1 MNTPILWGLIMIP
14 PHMSIILCR
23 LLNILLMAPHIDK
36 LETIQLLSR
45 IDCLARQFSQATFL
59 PDRMLADLHLQMLAD
74 TIVFVEFLI
83 TDTRVFMLI
92 VKLASILE
100 LSRME
105 RQVCLLPQL
114 ITLALRRCYVCNII
128 AIDIELV
135 IVCAVFFFDRGV

>member
-1 MNTPILWGLIMIP
+1 MIP
-14 PHMSIILCR
+14 SNIPIVLCR
-23 LLNILLMAPHIDK
+23 LLDILLMAPYIDK
-36 LETIQLLSR
+36 LEAMQLLSR
-45 IDCLARQFSQATFL
+45 INSLARQFSQATFL
-59 PDRMLADLHLQMLAD
+59 PDCMLADLHLQVLAD

-92 VKLASILE
+92 VKLATILE